1 MQKLPA
7 AKTSPTIYFASAWQR
22 RSVGRTFN

>member
-1 MQKLPA
+1 MQKRPA
-7 AKTSPTIYFASAWQR
+7 GKTSPTIYFASVWQR